1 MSKIDK
7 FYIAYAYRSY
17 AYPEDIK
24 DVKDSYEEAYE
35 MAKFMLSDDDDSRVW
50 IKVDGDWYVVWHR
63 DEDSGKLVVSVAEV
77 DIRKAFLS
85 EWE

>member
-24 DVKDSYEEAYE
+24 DVKNSYEEACE
-35 MAKFMLSDDDDSRVW
+35 IAKFMLSDDDDSRVW
-50 IKVDGDWYVVWHR
+50 IKVNDNWYVVWHR
-63 DEDSGKLVVSVAEV
+63 DENNGKLVVSAAEV

-85 EWE
+85 DWE